1 MNGKRTITKRE
12 WCLGRAVEVF
22 QEGKS
27 DQLCQILTDNGNKDS
42 EVTVAFGHTNVTGE
56 FDRSILS
63 KGA

>member
-1 MNGKRTITKRE
+1 MK
-12 WCLGRAVEVF
+12 VF

-27 DQLCQILTDNGNKDS
+27 EQLCQILRDKGNKDS

-56 FDRSILS
+56 FDMSILS